1 MLAGIVFGIAP
12 ALHSFATDLRESLGE
27 TRGGTVSRQRNCLR
41 SAFVVIEI
49 SAALALLVGGGV
61 LLDIFTGLVNRSPGF
76 ETKGVLTAQLTVSED
91 RYPSDADVSR
101 FYEEA
106 IRRLEQV
113 SGIETVAAMID
124 LPRSRGVSNTEFT
137 IDGREQPL
145 ANEEPTADWQA
156 VNPEYFRALGVPVSS
171 GRTLADTERTDTQ
184 LVAVVNERFVEVFLS
199 PLDSTIRQ
207 KSRFCGTLA
216 VVLWSLDR
224 K

>member
-1 MLAGIVFGIAP
+1 M
-12 ALHSFATDLRESLGE
+12 
-27 TRGGTVSRQRNCLR
+27 
-41 SAFVVIEI
+41 
-49 SAALALLVGGGV
+49 
-61 LLDIFTGLVNRSPGF
+61 
-76 ETKGVLTAQLTVSED
+76 
-91 RYPSDADVSR
+91 
-101 FYEEA
+101 
-106 IRRLEQV
+106 EQV

-156 VNPEYFRALGVPVSS
+156 VNPEYFSALGVPVSS

-224 K
+224 KWLPNVRIVSGAHGEMARRRG